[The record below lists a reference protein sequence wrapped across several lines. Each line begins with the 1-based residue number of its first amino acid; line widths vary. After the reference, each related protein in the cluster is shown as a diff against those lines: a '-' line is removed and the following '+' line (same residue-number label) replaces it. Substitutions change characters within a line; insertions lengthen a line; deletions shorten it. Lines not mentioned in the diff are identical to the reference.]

1 MELQIRVKNIRPQG
15 CGGVIQLS
23 RAPQTG
29 AEVLSKVQS
38 PRLDLSHPLS
48 SRPRHRQL
56 PRQTR
61 RQIMA
66 RWKNML

>member
-38 PRLDLSHPLS
+38 PRLDISHPYQVAHDIANC
-48 SRPRHRQL
+48 PGK
-56 PRQTR
+56 PAAKT
-61 RQIMA
+61 
-66 RWKNML
+66 